1 MSSWGSA
8 VLVAGQPTGL
18 VNPAE
23 VRYTKLI
30 EQPWRHQNGDGDAAE
45 NGSNGARTKRE
56 PFADHKSSSSSSEA
70 SERRSPKVVLKPVT
84 INLAASSANGS
95 SPGSATPA
103 TPEKQWRQGG
113 GDGVGDGEEE
123 AKRPVEE
130 GLRSLLEEPPL
141 PSASA
146 RLLAADLSLNP
157 ATGALT
163 ARSLLPLTV
172 TQRHPLAF
180 ALPPLST
187 GPAASLLGTCAEF
200 QATMATRT
208 TSAARAPLQRNTALQ
223 QPVESLPRVLF
234 VSSKMPALEVRLCLP
249 FRFIHLS
256 FHLIVSHLTA
266 FHLFAEF

>member
-1 MSSWGSA
+1 MRLDLSQSMDAAMSSWGSA

-23 VRYTKLI
+23 VRYTKLV
-30 EQPWRHQNGDGDAAE
+30 EQPWRLQNGNGEGDAAE
-45 NGSNGARTKRE
+45 NGSRTKRE
-56 PFADHKSSSSSSEA
+56 PFAENKSSTSET
-70 SERRSPKVVLKPVT
+70 SERRNQKVVLKPVT
-84 INLAASSANGS
+84 VNLAAASANGS
-95 SPGSATPA
+95 SPGSATPIPA
-103 TPEKQWRQGG
+103 TPAKQQWRQGG
-113 GDGVGDGEEE
+113 GDRAGNGYGDGEGEWE

-172 TQRHPLAF
+172 SQRHPLAF

-200 QATMATRT
+200 QATRTTRT
-208 TSAARAPLQRNTALQ
+208 TSAARGPLLHSTALPL
-223 QPVESLPRVLF
+223 PVDSLPRVLF
-234 VSSKMPALEVRLCLP
+234 VSSKMSALEARL
-249 FRFIHLS
+249 
-256 FHLIVSHLTA
+256 
-266 FHLFAEF
+266 